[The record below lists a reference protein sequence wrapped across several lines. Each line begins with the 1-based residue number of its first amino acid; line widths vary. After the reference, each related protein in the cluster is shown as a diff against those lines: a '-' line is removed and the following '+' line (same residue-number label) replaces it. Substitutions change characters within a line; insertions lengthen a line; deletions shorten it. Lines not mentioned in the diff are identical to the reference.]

1 MQNINIDLL
10 PICVVIYRYDEDGDF
25 IFEEFNKKAQ
35 ETENIQKEQLLGY
48 KVHLKFPGIKPMG
61 LLDVFYR
68 VFKSSKEEVLE
79 IGLYEDSRIY
89 GWRRNVVSKMD
100 KERLLVVYEDISKEN
115 ELIEEF
121 EHTLAKKTQELKKQ
135 KAAFE
140 ELFEKSSDGIL
151 ILEDNHFVQCN
162 QTIVD
167 MLGYDSKEEILQLHP
182 ADLSPEF
189 QPDGQRSLE
198 KSQIMIQLAM
208 QKGSHSFEWKNIHAS
223 GKDIWV
229 EVTLTPI
236 SLNERDVVYVTWRD
250 ISQRKEM
257 ENKIQNYTALL
268 EASNRELEEL
278 TETLEERVYQELEK
292 NASQQKQLFAQSRLA
307 QMGEMISMIA
317 HQWRQPLGAISTTAS
332 NLKLKL
338 ELDLFDLS
346 TKEGIEEAQQYF
358 SEKLDNIENFVQN
371 LTTTIDDFRN
381 FYKPNKRSVLVNIK
395 APFEKALK
403 IIEASFL
410 ADGIEIIKE
419 YKSQKE
425 IHLYQNE
432 IMQVILNILKNSQD
446 NFREQRTKK
455 PKIYLSCQDTED
467 GINIQICDN
476 GGGIHHGIIDK
487 VFDPYFSTKHEKNG
501 TGLGLYMSK
510 IIIDEHHNGHLSVK
524 NEGEGVCFKINI
536 DNGELN
542 E

>member
-25 IFEEFNKKAQ
+25 VFEEFNKKAQ
-35 ETENIQKEQLLGY
+35 DTENITKEQLLGH

-68 VFKSSKEEVLE
+68 VFKSNKEEVLE

-89 GWRRNVVSKMD
+89 GWRRNIVSKID
-100 KERLLVVYEDISKEN
+100 EERLLVVYEDISKEN

-151 ILEDNHFVQCN
+151 ILEDNHFIQCN

-182 ADLSPEF
+182 ADLSPDF

-208 QKGSHSFEWKNIHAS
+208 QKGSHSFEWKHTHAS
-223 GKDIWV
+223 GDDLWV

-236 SLNERDVVYVTWRD
+236 SLAERDVVYVTWRD

-257 ENKIQNYTALL
+257 ESKIQNYTALL

-278 TETLEERVYQELEK
+278 TETLEERVYRELEK

-307 QMGEMISMIA
+307 QMGEMLSMIA

-338 ELDLFDLS
+338 ELDIFDLS
-346 TKEGIEEAQQYF
+346 TPEGIEEASQYF
-358 SEKLDNIENFVQN
+358 SEKLENIENFVQN

-381 FYKPNKRSVLVNIK
+381 FYKPNKQSVLVHIK
-395 APFEKALK
+395 DPFEKALK

-410 ADGIEIIKE
+410 SDGIEIIKE
-419 YKSQKE
+419 HKSQKE

-446 NFREQRTKK
+446 NFREQRTKE
-455 PKIYLSCQDTED
+455 PKIYLSCQDTKD

-476 GGGIHHGIIDK
+476 GGGIHHSIIDK

-524 NEGEGVCFKINI
+524 NKDDGVCFKISI
-536 DNGELN
+536 VDGELN